1 MNEILTMLQNMLWN
15 ITHRLTFLD
24 ILDILIVA
32 VIIYLLLKL
41 TKQTR
46 SSAVLKGILLLLV
59 VVAIS
64 VILGLTSLSWLLMA
78 VLNHSV
84 VVLVVIFQPEIRTA
98 LERMGR
104 ARFLNNSKRLNQ
116 QVFSGRAADEIVQTL
131 IDLSRRYVGALIII
145 ERRTGLEDIV
155 NTGTRL
161 DAVVTAP
168 LLENIFEPNT
178 PLHDGAV
185 VVRGD
190 RVAAAGCILP
200 LAQARSVSRELGTRH
215 RAGIGISEV
224 TDALV
229 LIVSEETGAI
239 SKAES
244 GVLTRNLTEEELHAL
259 LDNVLKSPDTGIIA
273 FFRGMKKRKEAE
285 DNG

>member
-1 MNEILTMLQNMLWN
+1 MNEILTMCQNMIWN
-15 ITHRLTFLD
+15 VTHRMGFID
-24 ILDILIVA
+24 VIDILIVA

-46 SSAVLKGILLLLV
+46 SSAVLKGILILLV

-64 VILGLTSLSWLLMA
+64 ILLGLTSLSWLMMA
-78 VLNHSV
+78 ILNHSV
-84 VVLVVIFQPEIRTA
+84 VVLVVIFQPEIRNA

-104 ARFLNNSKRLNQ
+104 ARFLNKSKSVGQ
-116 QVFSGRAADEIVQTL
+116 GVVSGSAADEIVQTL
-131 IDLSRRYVGALIII
+131 TDLSRRYVGALIII

-155 NTGTRL
+155 DTGTKL
-161 DAVVTAP
+161 DAIITAP

-185 VVRGD
+185 VVRGE
-190 RVAAAGCILP
+190 RVMAAGCILP
-200 LAQARSVSRELGTRH
+200 LAQSRSVSRELGTRH
-215 RAGIGISEV
+215 RAGIGISEL

-229 LIVSEETGAI
+229 LIVSEETGTI

-244 GVLTRNLTEEELHAL
+244 GVLTRNLTENELHAL
-259 LDNVLKSPDTGIIA
+259 LDNVLKTPDTGIIA
-273 FFRGMKKRKEAE
+273 YIRSLTKWKEAGK
-285 DNG
+285 NG